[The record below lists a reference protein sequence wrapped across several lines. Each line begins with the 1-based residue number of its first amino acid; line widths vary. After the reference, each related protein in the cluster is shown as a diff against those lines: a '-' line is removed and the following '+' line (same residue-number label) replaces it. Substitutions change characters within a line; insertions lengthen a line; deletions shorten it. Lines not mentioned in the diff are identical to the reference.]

1 MGEINLQHLLEKLP
15 KLETEHL
22 ILRKIN
28 KGDIQEIFY
37 YGSNPT
43 VSQKVS
49 WETHNTEA
57 DTDKFI
63 EYVLEGYSQNNKALW
78 GMELKS
84 TGAIVGTIDFVTIN
98 SKHKSAEVGYVLS
111 EDFWGDGFTTEA
123 TRRIIEYGF
132 TELGLVRIQARCFV
146 ENIGSQRVMEKAG
159 MTFEGIIRKGMF
171 AKGKYQDLKL
181 YSILAEE
188 YQALHINE

>member
-1 MGEINLQHLLEKLP
+1 MLEKLP
-15 KLETEHL
+15 TLETEHL

-28 KGDIQEIFY
+28 KDDIKDIFY

-49 WETHNTEA
+49 WETHITEA
-57 DTDKFI
+57 DTEQFI

-84 TGAIVGTIDFVTIN
+84 TGKLVGTIDFVTIN
-98 SKHKSAEVGYVLS
+98 HKHKSAEVGYVLS
-111 EDFWGDGFTTEA
+111 EDFWGKGFTTEA
-123 TRRIIEYGF
+123 TKKIIEYGF
-132 TELGLVRIQARCFV
+132 TELALIRIQARCFV

-159 MTFEGIIRKGMF
+159 MTFERVIRKGMF

-181 YSILAEE
+181 YSILADE
-188 YQALHINE
+188 YQALHNNE